1 MKSGQGAGLV
11 VTDNGER
18 LLTNELPPADSGQ
31 AGARLIQ
38 NWAAELA
45 GR

>member
-1 MKSGQGAGLV
+1 MAV
-11 VTDNGER
+11 ADNGER
-18 LLTNELPPADSGQ
+18 LLTNELPPVDSGK

-38 NWAAELA
+38 NWAGELA